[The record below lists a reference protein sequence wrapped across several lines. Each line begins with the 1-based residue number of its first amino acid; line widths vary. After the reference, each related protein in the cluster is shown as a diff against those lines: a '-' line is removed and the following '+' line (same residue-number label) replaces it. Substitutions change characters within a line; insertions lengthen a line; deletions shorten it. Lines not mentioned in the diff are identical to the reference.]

1 MKARLVQGEFR
12 LELTHQKYDKTNLA
26 YLESAPIGVVVV
38 EENGEIERINA
49 RAEEIF
55 GYSRQELVGQPMEVL
70 LPRRFRHIHH
80 MHRGDYFDTPRS
92 RPMGLG
98 LELSGVRK
106 DGTEFPLEV
115 GLSHVEIG
123 GRHLA
128 LAFITDITVRVQAAE
143 ALRRHASELEQR
155 VAERTREIERR
166 RQVAEGL
173 HDILTILNTAR
184 PLEEILDYIV
194 EQAHRLLVTDAVAIY
209 RQNEKGGPPQVV
221 AARQLDDVPAGREN
235 SPMGVPTSGKPL
247 RESITMPLVEAIEDE
262 SGGMTRSGRYRSV
275 LAVPLNVKGEVYG
288 SICLYYRSPRSFS
301 LEERELAVA
310 FADQA
315 ALAIENARLREQV
328 ERSAVAAERNR
339 LARDLHDAVTQTLF
353 STSLIAEVLPRIWHR
368 NQDEGERRLSE
379 LRELTRGAL
388 AEMRAL
394 LLELRPS
401 ALLDSNLAD
410 LLQQLSEAVTGR
422 ARLPVSV
429 SVSGDGT
436 IPAET
441 KVAFYRIAQEALNNV
456 AKHSQ
461 ATRSNVALIYRE
473 HEVALVVED
482 NGRGFDVQ
490 KAPTSHLGL
499 GIMKERAE
507 AMGGKLSIESQ
518 VGEGTRV
525 EVVWAI
531 H

>member
-1 MKARLVQGEFR
+1 M
-12 LELTHQKYDKTNLA
+12 ELMQQQYDETHLA

-38 EENGEIERINA
+38 EESGEIERINA

-55 GYSRQELVGQPMEVL
+55 GYARQEIIGQPIEVL
-70 LPRRFRHIHH
+70 LPRRFRHVHH
-80 MHRGDYFDTPRS
+80 MHRGGFFEAPRS

-115 GLSHVEIG
+115 GLSHVEVG

-128 LAFITDITVRVQAAE
+128 LAFVSDITVRVQAAE

-173 HDILTILNTAR
+173 HDVLTILNTAR

-209 RQNEKGGPPQVV
+209 RQDEKGGAPQVV
-221 AARQLDDVPAGREN
+221 AARQLNELPSSREGGALAKTGGRAPRVSS
-235 SPMGVPTSGKPL
+235 SPPVVDPS
-247 RESITMPLVEAIEDE
+247 EDE
-262 SGGMTRSGRYRSV
+262 SSGMTRSGRYRSV

-288 SICLYYRSPRSFS
+288 NICLYYRSPRSFS

-353 STSLIAEVLPRIWHR
+353 STSLIAEVLPRLWHR
-368 NQDEGERRLSE
+368 NQEEGERRLAE
-379 LRELTRGAL
+379 LRELTRGSL

-410 LLQQLSEAVTGR
+410 LLQQLAEAVTGR

-429 SVSGDGT
+429 SVNGEGALPS
-436 IPAET
+436 ET
-441 KVAFYRIAQEALNNV
+441 KVAFYRISQEALNNV
-456 AKHSQ
+456 AKHSH
-461 ATRSNVALIYRE
+461 ATRSHVELSYTDQR
-473 HEVALVVED
+473 VMLVIQD

-490 KAPTSHLGL
+490 KAPTSQLGL

-507 AMGGKLSIESQ
+507 AVDAELSIESTI
-518 VGEGTRV
+518 GEGTRV
-525 EVVWAI
+525 KVVWSPI
-531 H
+531 HRS